1 MTNVSLSR
9 ERVTAS
15 QQWVNCPKMFFFAPP
30 ATVKRNREKGEV
42 GTSVISHCP
51 PIIIG
56 ALLTHTGIAVE
67 QTDIF

>member
-1 MTNVSLSR
+1 MDQLSKNV
-9 ERVTAS
+9 
-15 QQWVNCPKMFFFAPP
+15 FFAPP
-30 ATVKRNREKGEV
+30 ATVKQNREKGEM